1 MSLIDL
7 KRKKLE
13 LSRVELARQEQEF
26 KIEERMEEI
35 GRLQSMIDI
44 QKTKEQEL
52 KAEITVLTQKG
63 ES

>member
-1 MSLIDL
+1 MSTIEI

-35 GRLQSMIDI
+35 GRLQSTINI
-44 QKTKEQEL
+44 QKNKEQEL
-52 KAEITVLTQKG
+52 KSEIADLINK

>member
-1 MSLIDL
+1 MESIEL

-35 GRLQSMIDI
+35 GRLQSMIEI
-44 QKTKEQEL
+44 QTNKEQEL
-52 KAEITVLTQKG
+52 KSEISALITKG
-63 ES
+63 K

>member
-1 MSLIDL
+1 MSIEL

-35 GRLQSMIDI
+35 ARIKTMIEI
-44 QKTKEQEL
+44 QKNKEEEL
-52 KAEITVLTQKG
+52 KAEIKALTNKG
-63 ES
+63 E